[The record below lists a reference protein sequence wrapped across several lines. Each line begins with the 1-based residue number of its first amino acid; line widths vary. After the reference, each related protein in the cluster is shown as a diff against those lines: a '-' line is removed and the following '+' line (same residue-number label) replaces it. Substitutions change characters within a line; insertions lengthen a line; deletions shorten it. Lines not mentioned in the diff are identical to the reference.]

1 MRMTSSLAK
10 IAALVSYV
18 LMATTAGG
26 QEPLQARPPCD
37 SIFRAAR
44 QDSVA
49 VTARAY
55 LLRRDDGVLTPRA
68 RSLLE
73 EALLA
78 HFMAPVPLQVPVF
91 SAGPVQMRM
100 LKVEHLE
107 NDSIGPRAPLLYG
120 IYDFSLLRDG
130 GLSKV
135 TVSVPTMAP
144 EFDSKVE
151 ESILAATADRPL
163 AMVLRV
169 LDRDSIPVELR
180 ISTGPGDPRLRVPGA
195 TIFTAFF
202 PRLRLVD
209 AKPVGTNRPPA
220 YPSEERDDGDD
231 GEVAIRAVVDTSGL
245 PLIPTFEVLHATSPA
260 FSLSAARALAEYR
273 FTPAHVGACHVPQ
286 VVEVPFWF
294 SLKP

>member
-1 MRMTSSLAK
+1 MNMKSRLTS
-10 IAALVSYV
+10 IAAL
-18 LMATTAGG
+18 LGCILLGTAAAG
-26 QEPLQARPPCD
+26 QETDQARPPCD

-44 QDSVA
+44 QDSIA

-55 LLRRDDGVLTPRA
+55 LLRRDGDVLTPRA
-68 RSLLE
+68 RSVLE
-73 EALLA
+73 EAVLA

-107 NDSIGPRAPLLYG
+107 SDSIGPRAPLLYG
-120 IYDFSLLRDG
+120 VYDFSLPRDG
-130 GLSKV
+130 GLSRV
-135 TVSVPTMAP
+135 TISMSTMAP

-151 ESILAATADRPL
+151 ESILAATTDRTL
-163 AMVLRV
+163 AMVLRA
-169 LDRDSIPVELR
+169 LDRDSIPLELR
-180 ISTGPGDPRLRVPGA
+180 ISTGPIDPRLRVPGA

-209 AKPVGTNRPPA
+209 AKPLATNRPPA
-220 YPSEERDDGDD
+220 YPAGEGGDGED
-231 GEVAIRAVVDTSGL
+231 GEVAIRAVVDTSGV
-245 PLIPTFEVLHATSPA
+245 PLIPTFEVLHATSPV
-260 FSLSAARALAEYR
+260 FSLSAVRALAEYR
-273 FTPAHVGACHVPQ
+273 FTPAHVGACRVPQ